1 MEQFIA
7 TEMCG
12 AHRMHFFTLVLSVT
26 ELLQPQVTLK
36 VVSESDDVLVAL
48 LSFRKRIDSNSTTF
62 LSQAISRI
70 HPHVIMS

>member
-1 MEQFIA
+1 
-7 TEMCG
+7 
-12 AHRMHFFTLVLSVT
+12 MHFFTLVLSVT

-36 VVSESDDVLVAL
+36 VVSESDDVLVV

>member
-7 TEMCG
+7 TQMCG
-12 AHRMHFFTLVLSVT
+12 ADSMHFFRLVLSVT

-48 LSFRKRIDSNSTTF
+48 LSFR
-62 LSQAISRI
+62 
-70 HPHVIMS
+70 

>member
-1 MEQFIA
+1 MEQIYSV
-7 TEMCG
+7 
-12 AHRMHFFTLVLSVT
+12 HFFTVLSVT

-36 VVSESDDVLVAL
+36 VVSESDDVLVV

>member
-12 AHRMHFFTLVLSVT
+12 ADSVHFFTVLSVT
-26 ELLQPQVTLK
+26 ELQPQVTLK

-70 HPHVIMS
+70 HPRVIMS